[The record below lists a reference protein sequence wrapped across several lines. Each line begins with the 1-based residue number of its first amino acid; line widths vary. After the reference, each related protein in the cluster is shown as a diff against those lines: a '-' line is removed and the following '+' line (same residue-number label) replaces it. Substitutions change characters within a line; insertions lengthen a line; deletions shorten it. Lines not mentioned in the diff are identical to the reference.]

1 MMILKVSSGIW
12 GRKWSIV
19 GNGEG
24 LGQMVMWEHLMQ
36 CALFCLR
43 HLFRKHQEFE
53 KMAWN

>member
-1 MMILKVSSGIW
+1 MMILKVASGIW

-43 HLFRKHQEFE
+43 HLSENKEFE